1 MEKNTKITAEA
12 KSLIDAIGDTIPM
25 DDDFRERYCG
35 EVTPEMVM
43 NYEAEALVEAI
54 GDAIPVDDGFLDRYC
69 GERIKKALEQIKDVQ
84 ERCWVLSDHLKISYF
99 NGTIPDLADD
109 EILLP
114 CEEIE
119 YPFGDEEELDNSSGD
134 FTINGDCAYL
144 YVGYGLTIKVDCDG
158 LEKAVAEYL
167 EEQK

>member
-1 MEKNTKITAEA
+1 MEKQK
-12 KSLIDAIGDTIPM
+12 
-25 DDDFRERYCG
+25 
-35 EVTPEMVM
+35 VTPEMVM

-54 GDAIPVDDGFLDRYC
+54 GYEISVDDEFLDRYC
-69 GERIKKALEQIKDVQ
+69 GERIKKALKQIKDVK

-99 NGTIPDLADD
+99 NGTIPGLADD

-119 YPFGDEEELDNSSGD
+119 YPFGDGEELDNSSGD
-134 FTINGDCAYL
+134 FTIDGDRAYL

>member
-1 MEKNTKITAEA
+1 MEKQKVTPEMVMYYEA
-12 KSLIDAIGDTIPM
+12 GALIEAIGDTIP
-25 DDDFRERYCG
+25 
-35 EVTPEMVM
+35 
-43 NYEAEALVEAI
+43 
-54 GDAIPVDDGFLDRYC
+54 VDDEFLDRYC
-69 GERIKKALEQIKDVQ
+69 GERVKKALKQVGDVK

-99 NGTIPDLADD
+99 NGTITDLADD

-134 FTINGDCAYL
+134 FTIDGDRAYL

>member
-1 MEKNTKITAEA
+1 MEKQK
-12 KSLIDAIGDTIPM
+12 
-25 DDDFRERYCG
+25 
-35 EVTPEMVM
+35 VTPEMVM

-54 GDAIPVDDGFLDRYC
+54 GYEMSVDDDFLDRYC
-69 GERIKKALEQIKDVQ
+69 GERIKKALKQMKDVQ

-134 FTINGDCAYL
+134 FTIDGDRAYL
-144 YVGYGLTIKVDCDG
+144 YVGSGLTIKVDCDG
-158 LEKAVAEYL
+158 LDRAVETYL

>member
-1 MEKNTKITAEA
+1 MKKQKVTPEMVRDWEAEN
-12 KSLIDAIGDTIPM
+12 LIDAIGC
-25 DDDFRERYCG
+25 E
-35 EVTPEMVM
+35 
-43 NYEAEALVEAI
+43 L
-54 GDAIPVDDGFLDRYC
+54 PVDDEFLDRYC
-69 GERIKKALEQIKDVQ
+69 GERIKKALKQIKDVK

-99 NGTIPDLADD
+99 NGTIPGLADD

-119 YPFGDEEELDNSSGD
+119 YPFGDGEELDNSSGD
-134 FTINGDCAYL
+134 FTIDGDRAYL

>member
-1 MEKNTKITAEA
+1 MEKQK
-12 KSLIDAIGDTIPM
+12 
-25 DDDFRERYCG
+25 
-35 EVTPEMVM
+35 VTPEMVM
-43 NYEAEALVEAI
+43 NYEAEALIEAI
-54 GDAIPVDDGFLDRYC
+54 GYEISVDDEFLDRYC
-69 GERIKKALEQIKDVQ
+69 GERIKKALKQIKDVQ

-99 NGTIPDLADD
+99 NGTIPGLADD

-119 YPFGDEEELDNSSGD
+119 YPFDDKHEWLSPSD
-134 FTINGDCAYL
+134 FTIDGNRAYL

>member
-1 MEKNTKITAEA
+1 MEKQK
-12 KSLIDAIGDTIPM
+12 
-25 DDDFRERYCG
+25 
-35 EVTPEMVM
+35 VTPEMVM
-43 NYEAEALVEAI
+43 NHEAENLIDAI
-54 GDAIPVDDGFLDRYC
+54 GCELPVDDDFLDRYC
-69 GERIKKALEQIKDVQ
+69 GERIKKALKQIGDVE
-84 ERCWVLSDHLKISYF
+84 ERYWVLSDHLKISYF
-99 NGTIPDLADD
+99 NGSIPGLADD

-119 YPFGDEEELDNSSGD
+119 YQFGDEEELDNSSGD
-134 FTINGDCAYL
+134 FTINGDRAYL